1 MTEERTVL
9 ASSVYE
15 ALKEFIMDQ
24 VAPPGARLNIDNLAA
39 ELKVSPT
46 PVREA
51 LARLAAERLVTF
63 EPYKGYRVSPLLTA
77 AQVVDLMHVRLLLE
91 VDAARL
97 AARRIR
103 LPDLITVEKNLHA
116 SLEAG
121 GGSWSHGYRQFNQLD
136 QTFHETL
143 IAAADNRFLLEAYRA
158 LNIHVE
164 LGRFYS
170 VFAELDQRET
180 CAEHQAVYQAL
191 RAHDAEAAAVA
202 IEAHLNA
209 TRARILHFF
218 DQTRPDVS
226 ASNGYHSERRP
237 INN

>member
-15 ALKEFIMDQ
+15 ALKELIMDQ
-24 VAPPGARLNIDNLAA
+24 VVPPGARLTIDNLAA
-39 ELKVSPT
+39 DLKVSPT

-77 AQVVDLMHVRLLLE
+77 AQVIDLMHVRLLLE

-103 LPDLITVEKNLHA
+103 LPDLMTVEKNLRA

-121 GGSWSHGYRQFNQLD
+121 VGSWSHGYRQFNQLD

-143 IAAADNRFLLEAYRA
+143 MAAADNRFLLEAYRS
-158 LNIHVE
+158 LNVHIE
-164 LGRFYS
+164 LGRFYT
-170 VFAELDQRET
+170 VFAEMDHHET
-180 CAEHQAVYQAL
+180 CAEHEAVYQAL
-191 RAHDAEAAAVA
+191 RAHDTAAAAVA
-202 IEAHLNA
+202 VETHLNA
-209 TRARILHFF
+209 TQTRILHFF
-218 DQTRPDVS
+218 DQAERAES
-226 ASNGYHSERRP
+226 ASNGLRNERWP
-237 INN
+237 